1 MKARTPGLAL
11 CALIAACASPDAPDA
26 SPPDVTVTDVS
37 ASDGSAPDVA
47 VTDAS
52 VDDGSVTDATILYE
66 DVPRLMALACKDAVQ
81 SPAPFDVWRADMVAL
96 FGESDVITFTFQY
109 R

>member
-1 MKARTPGLAL
+1 MRFESAL
-11 CALIAACASPDAPDA
+11 SG
-26 SPPDVTVTDVS
+26 TVV
-37 ASDGSAPDVA
+37 VRFKLHR
-47 VTDAS
+47 
-52 VDDGSVTDATILYE
+52 DGSVTDATILYE
-66 DVPRLMALACKDAVQ
+66 NVPRLMALACKDAVQ